1 MFKFEFQQVLD
12 FRKSIEEKRLVE
24 HSDQQKE
31 VNKERLALAQLR
43 KKKTELTA
51 QFLRIQEQGMQAT
64 DAALYV
70 SYIQHVNERER
81 LQQDAVG
88 KAEALL
94 EEKKAALLEAVKKR
108 KAMERLKEKRFAEH
122 RSAAAAKER
131 RNLDEFGIRS
141 FQRKAG
147 NEETDHSL

>member
-12 FRKSIEEKRLVE
+12 FRKNVEERRLVE

-31 VNKERLALAQLR
+31 VKKERLALAQLR
-43 KKKTELTA
+43 KKKTQLTA
-51 QFLRIQEQGMQAT
+51 QFLRIQEEGMQAS
-64 DAALYV
+64 DAAHYV
-70 SYIQHVNERER
+70 SYIQHVNEKER
-81 LQQDAVG
+81 LQQEAVV
-88 KAEALL
+88 KAEAVL

-108 KAMERLKEKRFAEH
+108 KAMERLREKRLAEH
-122 RSAAAAKER
+122 RSAQAAKER

-141 FQRKAG
+141 FQRKTG